1 MGQARVCQKRRAF
14 AGMTSKAMNEPLF
27 DAKQVRRA
35 FSRSAASYDA
45 VAQLQRLAEARL
57 IESLDYLDDPA
68 LARKLFKTA
77 VELYEETGAVVSM
90 RESITCSGS
99 ACSYTRRYL

>member
-1 MGQARVCQKRRAF
+1 
-14 AGMTSKAMNEPLF
+14 MNEPLF

-68 LARKLFKTA
+68 LA
-77 VELYEETGAVVSM
+77 
-90 RESITCSGS
+90 
-99 ACSYTRRYL
+99 